1 MGEDVLLSTFIVQIY
16 L

>member
-1 MGEDVLLSTFIVQIY
+1 VLLSTFIVQIY